1 MQALAQLFVIKQQLN
16 LILYGG
22 QSNQQLFKDDIDS
35 IYRNNRLAI

>member
-1 MQALAQLFVIKQQLN
+1 MQALVQLFVIKQQLN